1 MNRIMLFVVTLFFA
15 LATSTHAQDLDAAV
29 VQKAVETKNYVFK
42 AETATPQR
50 GGLRQLTPEYELLV
64 RPDTVIS
71 FLPYFGRS
79 FSAPI
84 SPSDAGIKFT
94 SMNYEYSVKNKKK
107 NRWEITIKPNDVSA
121 IRDLNLTVFDNGGA
135 SLRVNSND
143 REAISFDGY
152 IKVNE

>member
-1 MNRIMLFVVTLFFA
+1 MNRIILCVFTLFFA
-15 LATSTHAQDLDAAV
+15 LANSIQAQDIDAAI

-79 FSAPI
+79 YSAPI
-84 SPSDAGIKFT
+84 NPSDAGIKFT

-107 NRWEITIKPNDVSA
+107 NRWDITIKPNDVSA
-121 IRDLNLTVFDNGGA
+121 IRDLNLTVFDNGRA

-143 REAISFDGY
+143 REAIIIRWLYKG
-152 IKVNE
+152 